1 MAVSDAQPISAANLK
16 AVLNRGGGGVL
27 SAKELY
33 HDEKGSP
40 DVTLSEDV
48 KNFKFISVFFS
59 ISTRRT
65 GKDPDPLYYLSQDV
79 SMPEG
84 DGCAIF
90 INGYNPAE
98 GWVAAV
104 DGRRVYHSTYSS
116 GTKEHDQL
124 HIHRVIGYR

>member
-1 MAVSDAQPISAANLK
+1 ML
-16 AVLNRGGGGVL
+16 R
-27 SAKELY
+27 AKELY

-59 ISTRRT
+59 ISTLRT